1 MYNQIN
7 EINEKNDN
15 FDVIVDQKIAFE
27 RVFRSEDGEKILT
40 VIANQ
45 CLPNLGQFES
55 DTHKMAFDQGKL
67 NVFILMLKLANIQM
81 ESFLKKYQI
90 LQSTQV

>member
-1 MYNQIN
+1 MYNQT
-7 EINEKNDN
+7 NEKNDN

-45 CLPNLGQFES
+45 CLPSLGQFEH
-55 DTHKMAFDQGKL
+55 DPYKMAFEQGKL
-67 NVFILMLKLANIQM
+67 NIFLLILKLANIQM